1 MWIGTIK
8 KLNLVASTERVSTYV
23 AAERVKRQ
31 NKTIKVKQIN
41 IQHTVKAKS
50 LTYLAF
56 FFTGES
62 SPGGGGSETK
72 NKVTFRIL

>member
-1 MWIGTIK
+1 MWIETIK
-8 KLNLVASTERVSTYV
+8 KLNLVASPESVSTYV
-23 AAERVKRQ
+23 AAEKVKRQ
-31 NKTIKVKQIN
+31 NKTIKVKPN
-41 IQHTVKAKS
+41 QHTVKAKS

-72 NKVTFRIL
+72 NRVTFRIL